1 MYKYQFITAA
11 VTILASL
18 IMAASNISFFIVPSS
33 ITTFAQVSNQELT
46 TNSSPSSSDSSLLR
60 LVYLKVGVLDGDYQ
74 RISYDS
80 NTNALSVSKSSFGT
94 NASGGSSTSASG
106 GSSTSSVKRLSETEQ
121 KSLEQLINKSGF
133 FAVSS
138 VYPPGT
144 SGTQDYTLYTLSITM
159 NDRLHT
165 VLWADTS
172 SNVPDGLLSIVQA
185 IENMSTTML

>member
-46 TNSSPSSSDSSLLR
+46 TNSSPSSSDSSLLS

-106 GSSTSSVKRLSETEQ
+106 GSSTSSV
-121 KSLEQLINKSGF
+121 
-133 FAVSS
+133 
-138 VYPPGT
+138 
-144 SGTQDYTLYTLSITM
+144 
-159 NDRLHT
+159 
-165 VLWADTS
+165 
-172 SNVPDGLLSIVQA
+172 
-185 IENMSTTML
+185 